1 MAANII
7 TTEDLQIFKKE
18 LIEEIKTIFLQDRGL
33 HLKQYLKT
41 SQLRKLVPFSAGTLQ
56 NIRDN
61 GTLPY
66 TRIGGVIFYAQE
78 DIQKMMDEHKVKHP
92 IADSKFKLK

>member
-1 MAANII
+1 MAANIV
-7 TTEDLQIFKKE
+7 TTEDLLQFKEE
-18 LIEEIKTIFLQDRGL
+18 LINEIKILLSRDRGL

-41 SQLRKLVPFSAGTLQ
+41 SQLRKLIPFSAGTLQ

-78 DIQKMMDEHKVKHP
+78 DIQKMMDDHKVSHP
-92 IADSKFKLK
+92 LRDSKFNLK